1 MRIFK
6 ESLIIT
12 FWIGIGALALW
23 GAELAGLLRTDSLS
37 HPQNTFSIEIEL
49 PEVYQIWQRG
59 EAVFVDAR
67 APYHFNEGH
76 IPGAVNVPVNRVKET
91 LSVRFLQIRRFNS
104 KPVNRVKETL
114 SVLPTDKNAQL
125 ITYCG
130 SINCPNAYQLMHLL
144 WEEGYRNV
152 QFFPSGI
159 FGWEMSGYPLEGESA
174 LVSPASRKK

>member
-23 GAELAGLLRTDSLS
+23 GAELAGLLRTDPPS
-37 HPQNTFSIEIEL
+37 HPQNTFPIEIEL

-91 LSVRFLQIRRFNS
+91 LSV
-104 KPVNRVKETL
+104 
-114 SVLPTDKNAQL
+114 LPTDRNAQL

-130 SINCPNAYQLMHLL
+130 SINCPNVYQLMHLL

-174 LVSPASRKK
+174 LESPASRKK

>member
-12 FWIGIGALALW
+12 FWIGVGALALW
-23 GAELAGLLRTDSLS
+23 GAELAGLLRTDSPS

-49 PEVYQIWQRG
+49 PEVYQVWQRG

-67 APYHFNEGH
+67 ALYHFNEGH
-76 IPGAVNVPVNRVKET
+76 IPGAVN
-91 LSVRFLQIRRFNS
+91 I
-104 KPVNRVKETL
+104 PVNRVKETL
-114 SVLPTDKNAQL
+114 SVLPTDKETYL

-130 SINCPNAYQLMHLL
+130 SIHCPNAYQLMHLL

-152 QFFPSGI
+152 QFFSSGLQ
-159 FGWEMSGYPLEGESA
+159 GWETAGYPLEGEGQSDDVRGTS
-174 LVSPASRKK
+174 LSR